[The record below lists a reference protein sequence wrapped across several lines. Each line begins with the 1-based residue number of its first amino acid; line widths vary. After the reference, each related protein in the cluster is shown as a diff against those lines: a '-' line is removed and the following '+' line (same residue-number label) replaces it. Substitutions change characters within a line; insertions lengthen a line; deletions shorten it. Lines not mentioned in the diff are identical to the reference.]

1 LPKKLF
7 VFGCIFVSDVD
18 IVGDLVE
25 VNLTEAIASAGDSI
39 QGDSS
44 LHVSLSFKNQYI
56 RMMVIKYNELKG

>member
-1 LPKKLF
+1 LF

-44 LHVSLSFKNQYI
+44 LHVSLIFKNQYI
-56 RMMVIKYNELKG
+56 